1 MPMIN
6 RSERERER
14 ESLENLFPGFQ
25 IRLVNKRKTI
35 FENSLIE
42 CEERIPM
49 FMADFITKFYNK
61 IECQHYLEK
70 EKQSFRKGTVEDV
83 IKTFKL
89 LVERQQ
95 HEEMRAI

>member
-1 MPMIN
+1 
-6 RSERERER
+6 
-14 ESLENLFPGFQ
+14 
-25 IRLVNKRKTI
+25 
-35 FENSLIE
+35 
-42 CEERIPM
+42 M

-70 EKQSFRKGTVEDV
+70 KKQSFRKGTVEDV